1 MCSKLDAVTRVHLT
15 KVKPSGTSAL
25 QDADGSALPTPNVH
39 TFAPFTQVSLSAIR
53 AAALVVA
60 LSTAAAS
67 SAQVW
72 PAHAVR
78 IVATSPPGGS
88 VDFLAR
94 ALAADFG
101 EAFGQPFVVE
111 NRPGANGNIG
121 VELVLK
127 APADGHAL
135 FVSPPGP
142 FSINA
147 HLMPSMP
154 FDPARDIAPVTM
166 LAATPLL
173 LVVHPS
179 VPAGNLPELLAW
191 LRVQDGKATY
201 ASQAVASTGH
211 LAMELMLS
219 RTGVRAIHVPYKGSA
234 AQAATDLLAGRVS
247 MGFISTSTTLT
258 QVASGRLRAIGV
270 AELRRIRAAPD
281 IPTLDESGL
290 PGFEATPW
298 LGLGTR
304 AGTPRGTVDRLAARA
319 AVALARPEA
328 TKRMASL
335 GIEPR
340 PVAADDFAAFLR
352 VDSAKWAE
360 IIRRTGAKPE

>member
-1 MCSKLDAVTRVHLT
+1 MK
-15 KVKPSGTSAL
+15 
-25 QDADGSALPTPNVH
+25 
-39 TFAPFTQVSLSAIR
+39 
-53 AAALVVA
+53 AALRA
-60 LSTAAAS
+60 LLVAAS
-67 SAQVW
+67 LAPLAAGAQPW
-72 PAHAVR
+72 PAHPVR

-101 EAFGQPFVVE
+101 KAFGAPFVVE

-127 APADGHAL
+127 APADGYML

-142 FSINA
+142 FSINE

-154 FDPARDIAPVTM
+154 FDPARDIAPVAM
-166 LAATPLL
+166 LAVTPLL

-179 VPAGNLPELLAW
+179 VPAANLSELLAW
-191 LRVQDGKATY
+191 LRAQNGAATY

-211 LAMELMLS
+211 LAMELMKS
-219 RTGVRAIHVPYKGSA
+219 RTGVEATHVPYKGSA

-247 MGFISTSTTLT
+247 MGFISTSTTLPH
-258 QVASGRLRAIGV
+258 VASGRLRAIGV
-270 AELRRIRAAPD
+270 AELKRIRAAPD

-304 AGTPRGTVDRLAARA
+304 SGAPREIVNRLAERAARA
-319 AVALARPEA
+319 LAGGDTAR
-328 TKRMASL
+328 RMAAL

-340 PVAADDFAAFLR
+340 PLPPAEFAAFLR
-352 VDSAKWAE
+352 ADSAKWAD
-360 IIRRTGAKPE
+360 IIRRSGARAE